1 MPARFGRAK
10 LRHAELE
17 PVPGEWRL
25 ILINMSCFNCG
36 HEISQDAR
44 FCDVCGAP
52 QAGTRDG
59 PIGVVKASLLSGNN
73 YVRGLRRFWWLLV
86 LGVGIATIAAVMSV
100 YRIDFFSVPPSF
112 EKKAEITYTASSRLL
127 VTSEEAPYLRTRVD
141 NEVTAPDGSV
151 SVYSNSPDISTLIT
165 AANLYP
171 ILVGSDAVL
180 KLRDEM
186 AGPLP
191 GLITARA
198 IYEVSSPSRFE
209 LSQVPVVEV
218 FGYAGT
224 AADAVGITR
233 ATVDAFLVY
242 VNDLQ
247 DDADLSRRDRILV
260 QEIEAPESAI
270 ATGGTPLSLPLM
282 LFLVIA
288 AAFVALAILLDRLFP
303 AGLLPAGISLPGLRR
318 GAAAP
323 VEEPEL
329 GEAASAAEPERHAQT
344 RSRV

>member
-52 QAGTRDG
+52 QTGTRDG
-59 PIGVVKASLLSGNN
+59 PLGVVKASLLSGNN
-73 YVRGLRRFWWLLV
+73 YVSGLRRFWWLLV

-100 YRIDFFSVPPSF
+100 YRIDFFSIPPSF
-112 EKKAEITYTASSRLL
+112 ERKAETTYTAYSRLL
-127 VTSEEAPYLRTRVD
+127 VTNDQAPYLRTRVD
-141 NEVTAPDGSV
+141 NEVTGPDGSV

-171 ILVGSDAVL
+171 ILIASDEVL
-180 KLRDEM
+180 KLRSEM

-191 GLITARA
+191 GSITSRA

-218 FGYAGT
+218 YGH
-224 AADAVGITR
+224 ADTGANAVEITK
-233 ATVDAFLVY
+233 ATVAAFLVY

-247 DDADLSRRDRILV
+247 DDAALSRRDRILI
-260 QEIEAPESAI
+260 QELQAPDGAVAS
-270 ATGGTPLSLPLM
+270 GGTSLSLPLM
-282 LFLVIA
+282 LFLLIV